1 MMIKVY
7 LGTNF
12 GVPNSAVMSKSSKIR
27 RETVENY
34 WAFGAVLN
42 LSNTS
47 SLTKYYALLGNP
59 WASELKYQ
67 NKTENFPF
75 SDIS

>member
-1 MMIKVY
+1 MIFEEYVTNMMIKVC

-12 GVPNSAVMSKSSKIR
+12 GVPDSAVMSKSFKIR

-34 WAFGAVLN
+34 CAFGVVLN
-42 LSNTS
+42 LSETS

-59 WASELKYQ
+59 WASGLKYK
-67 NKTENFPF
+67 N
-75 SDIS
+75 